1 MARAPLFE
9 PVIND
14 VGPHVDG
21 FELVV
26 RDALEEDAV
35 PFPDLID
42 Q

>member
-9 PVIND
+9 PVINV